1 MNQLFEDNFDFFF
14 KRKCNTK
21 YILASTAAIRLSKS
35 SIIRGIPTV
44 ATEKKSI
51 IMQKSRFSCGAFLA
65 LSLSIVSCSDDDPA
79 QDPVVIGPSCHAIE
93 VIGDITSPTTWTSGN
108 VYVITED
115 LVIES
120 QLTIQPGVII
130 KSDGAR
136 IATRNDGKII
146 AEGNANNHII
156 FTSIADDSCCG
167 DTNGD
172 AVSSTAQKGDW
183 TGIYLNGGAGHIF
196 KYCDI
201 LYAGANRGGFYNAVQ
216 ISVACDSFEFDH
228 CTIAHTL
235 SGNTDSA
242 YAFYGSFQM
251 QDNTVFQFTNNVM
264 YDNDRP
270 LYLDSN
276 YTLST
281 TNIFHNPANP
291 TQTNSRNGIYLAD
304 SAKSNWTVTWG
315 VTEVPYVVKDF
326 NQGALNNTLNINADV
341 VVKFNH
347 AIAGISFQAT
357 RPVNLNGSA
366 VLTSYK
372 DDTHGGDTNGDG
384 NASSPAAGDWD
395 GYFNTDPNTYV
406 SGANI
411 LYDNH

>member
-1 MNQLFEDNFDFFF
+1 MQ
-14 KRKCNTK
+14 NTK
-21 YILASTAAIRLSKS
+21 IMCLAI
-35 SIIRGIPTV
+35 V
-44 ATEKKSI
+44 AL
-51 IMQKSRFSCGAFLA
+51 F
-65 LSLSIVSCSDDDPA
+65 IVSCSDDDPA
-79 QDPVVIGPSCHAIE
+79 LDPVVIGNPCHA
-93 VIGDITSPTTWTSGN
+93 VTVSNNITQPTTWTSGN

-115 LVIES
+115 LVVTS

-136 IATRNDGKII
+136 IMALNDGHII
-146 AEGNANNHII
+146 AQGTASNHII
-156 FTSIADDSCCG
+156 FTSISDDSCCG
-167 DTNGD
+167 DTNADGV
-172 AVSSTAQKGDW
+172 ASTAQKGDW
-183 TGIYLNGGAGHIF
+183 TGIYLNGGANHIF

-201 LYAGANRGGFYNAVQ
+201 LYAGKDRGGYFNAVAL
-216 ISVACDSFEFDH
+216 SVACDSFEFDH

-235 SGNTDSA
+235 SGNTSSA

-251 QDNTVFQFTNNVM
+251 QDNTVFKFTNNAF

-291 TQTNSRNGIYLAD
+291 SQTNKRNGIYLAD
-304 SAKSNWTVTWG
+304 SSKNNWETIWKI
-315 VTEVPYVVKDF
+315 TEVPYVVTDF
-326 NQGALNNTLNINADV
+326 NQGGLNNELYIWAGV

-347 AIAGISFQAT
+347 AIAGISFQET
-357 RPVNLNGSA
+357 RPVNLSA
-366 VLTSYK
+366 TAILTSYK
-372 DDTHGGDTNGDG
+372 DDAHGGDTNGDG
-384 NASSPAAGDWD
+384 NATVPSAGDWD
-395 GYFNTDPNTYV
+395 GYFNTDPNVYV